1 MTRGPLY
8 VNQLG
13 LLHYTDTGQFTS
25 KLDADKGYR
34 CIGTIDLED
43 GEYATGIFSRYI
55 EIRSDATS
63 LADVCAD
70 ERTCIDIR
78 EFLGKD
84 GLGLFIW
91 LLVPE
96 DK

>member
-1 MTRGPLY
+1 MTRGPLFI
-8 VNQLG
+8 NQLG

-34 CIGTIDLED
+34 CIGTIDLD
-43 GEYATGIFSRYI
+43 DNEYAKGIFNMYI
-55 EIRSDATS
+55 EMRSDVTN

-70 ERTCIDIR
+70 ERTCVDIR
-78 EFLGKD
+78 EFLGTD
-84 GLGLFIW
+84 GHGLFIW
-91 LLVPE
+91 FLVPE